1 MTVTDSELSDF
12 DEVQVTATGTNDP
25 YLIWKQQNFTAGEL
39 SNPSISGDSA
49 DPDNDTMSNQSEY
62 IAGTHPKDGNSYLHV
77 STVGLEGDDVVLRF
91 EAVGDK
97 SYTILGTDT
106 ADAETW
112 DRVVDLSPQGTTE
125 VIDVLDT
132 IPQASPK
139 RFYRLI
145 TPQRPPQ

>member
-1 MTVTDSELSDF
+1 MANSPRSTKCRSLS
-12 DEVQVTATGTNDP
+12 QVPTIHSSFGNRR
-25 YLIWKQQNFTAGEL
+25 NFTAAEL
-39 SNPSISGDSA
+39 SNPSISGDNA
-49 DPDNDTMSNQSEY
+49 DPDNDTMSNQEEY
-62 IAGTHPKDGNSYLHV
+62 TAGTRPKDGSSFLHV
-77 STVGLEGDDVVLRF
+77 TNVGLEGDDVVLRF

-97 SYTILGTDT
+97 SYTVLGTDVP
-106 ADAETW
+106 DSETW

-132 IPQASPK
+132 IPQAKPK